1 MAMTTARQKVLA
13 YLKKNRLASAQ
24 EIARALHVT
33 PANARH
39 HLRILAADGRVT
51 VVSAGGEG
59 RGRPVKRYGLSAA
72 LAGDQ
77 LPALL
82 GAVLDEWLGGLSP
95 SKREQALR
103 SLAERMGGT
112 PQAESAPLMRRL
124 AWTVERLNQLHY
136 QARWEAGAEGP
147 RLLLG
152 PCPYA
157 KVMAAHPEL
166 CTMDAVLLE
175 TLLGRTVTPL
185 KRTEAVLPGMCPFS
199 FEVG

>member
-51 VVSAGGEG
+51 IVSAGGEG

-72 LAGDQ
+72 LAGDP
-77 LPALL
+77 LPSLL
-82 GAVLDEWLGGLSP
+82 GSVLDEWLGGLSP

-103 SLAERMGGT
+103 SLAERMGGA

-124 AWTVERLNQLHY
+124 ASTVERLNQLHY

-147 RLLLG
+147 RILLG

-157 KVMAAHPEL
+157 KVMATHPEL
-166 CTMDAVLLE
+166 CTMDAALLD

-185 KRTEAVLPGMCPFS
+185 KRNEAALPGMCPFL
-199 FEVG
+199 FEVS